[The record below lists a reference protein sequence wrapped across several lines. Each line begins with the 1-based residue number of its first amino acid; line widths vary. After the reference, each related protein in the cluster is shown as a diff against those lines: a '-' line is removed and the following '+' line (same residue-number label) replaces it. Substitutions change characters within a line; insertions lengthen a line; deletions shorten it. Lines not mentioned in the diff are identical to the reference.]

1 MIRKKIKNEHVLDFL
16 EKNPDFFVNNPNIL
30 KRVNFPVKGNL
41 GYDEKSE
48 VVSFKDWIIKN
59 LKDFQKNIIANAR
72 YNFITQQKIHES
84 VIDILRIDNV
94 KDVFIFLKEELP
106 YKFDLEVVNIVTSN
120 KTVSDKYDL
129 IFKEEDIIN
138 KVYGKKN
145 QLIMDAVDNQLKIFD
160 GFNGKIYSNA
170 IYSLSHD
177 FFSISS
183 LLVFG
188 SKGKHF
194 LNNKA
199 FDFILFLSNVV
210 QERLKQFSNE

>member
-30 KRVNFPVKGNL
+30 KRVNFPIKGNL

-106 YKFDLEVVNIVTSN
+106 HKFDLEVVNIVTSN